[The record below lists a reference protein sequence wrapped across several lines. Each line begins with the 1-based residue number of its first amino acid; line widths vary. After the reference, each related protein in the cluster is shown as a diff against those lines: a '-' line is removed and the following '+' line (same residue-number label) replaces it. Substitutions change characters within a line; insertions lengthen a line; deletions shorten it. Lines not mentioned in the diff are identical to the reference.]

1 MAMYRCAA
9 CGSDKVIVGTV
20 KDGYSFKKG
29 VLGVAVFGAVGA
41 VAGLDGK
48 KHESYKCMACGMELA
63 QPMDQATKMAIDDC
77 VNYVEMRQMHNWS
90 MLKYRYPNIESG
102 NADKAIRNRA
112 NSLQAYVSQ
121 VIEEEKEKIERFKA
135 MSDEEIN
142 AEQARW
148 LEKADAVHEIFL
160 ERNRK
165 AIREWEDGL
174 EDRVA
179 AVKAA
184 HEKAETEA
192 TSKVKT
198 AEQERDQL
206 KIELA
211 GIKGLF
217 TGKKKAALQEAIS
230 KKEEEI
236 AALQKKC
243 AELPVLLEENLKKAQ
258 EDGCPRK
265 LEEDDNLSN
274 EILLEFGLEPSP
286 RWFKDQNDRTS
297 LADYIHRIGIRNIYL
312 MNLVYRIIEGYGRI
326 REKEYKDVIRTQL
339 EAAGKAR
346 DIPYDASTLS
356 TALGQLTRLTK
367 GMKRPLQQEFEKISL
382 DDSDYDNQ
390 LAGHFKNRIYY
401 QVKN

>member
-9 CGSDKVIVGTV
+9 CGSDKVVVGTV

-102 NADKAIRNRA
+102 NADKAIRASA
-112 NSLQAYVSQ
+112 NSLQAYIAQ
-121 VIEEEKEKIERFKA
+121 VLEEEKERIARFKA
-135 MSDEEIN
+135 MTEEEIN

-184 HEKAETEA
+184 HKKAESEA
-192 TSKVKT
+192 AGKVKT
-198 AEQERDQL
+198 AEQERDQF
-206 KIELA
+206 KTELA

-217 TGKKKAALQEAIS
+217 TGKKKAALQEAIN

-236 AALQKKC
+236 AALCTKL
-243 AELPVLLEENLKKAQ
+243 AELPAILEKNLKQAQ
-258 EDGCPRK
+258 EDGRPASADDDDK
-265 LEEDDNLSN
+265 IPEEMLV
-274 EILLEFGLEPSP
+274 EFWLEPSP
-286 RWFKDQNDRTS
+286 RWFWKHFERNV
-297 LADYIHRIGIRNIYL
+297 LPNYIAKIKIQRVYL
-312 MNLVYRIIEGYGRI
+312 YHLLYRIIEGYGRV
-326 REKEYKDVIRTQL
+326 REKELKTMFSKQFL
-339 EAAGKAR
+339 EFVKESGIAT
-346 DIPYDASTLS
+346 IYVES
-356 TALGQLTRLTK
+356 TALSELQRLSKT
-367 GMKRPLQQEFEKISL
+367 LQHPVLMDSVDVSL
-382 DDSDYDNQ
+382 DEFDYDSRLGNHWKKR
-390 LAGHFKNRIYY
+390 HFYY
-401 QVKN
+401 VGY

>member
-9 CGSDKVIVGTV
+9 CGSDKVVVGAV

-63 QPMDQATKMAIDDC
+63 QPMDQATKMAIDNC
-77 VNYVEMRQMHNWS
+77 VNYAEMRQMHNWS

-102 NADKAIRNRA
+102 NADRAIRNRA
-112 NSLQAYVSQ
+112 NSLQAYVAQ

-135 MSDEEIN
+135 MSNEEIN

-165 AIREWEDGL
+165 AIQEWENGL
-174 EDRVA
+174 EDRIA
-179 AVKAA
+179 TVKAD
-184 HEKAETEA
+184 HEKAEA
-192 TSKVKT
+192 VILRNVQI
-198 AEQERDQL
+198 AERDRDQL
-206 KIELA
+206 KAELA

-217 TGKKKAALQEAIS
+217 TGKKKAALQEAIG
-230 KKEEEI
+230 KIEDGI
-236 AALQKKC
+236 ASMQKKR
-243 AELPVLLEENLKKAQ
+243 AELPALLEEKLKKAR
-258 EDGCPRK
+258 EEGCPRK

-286 RWFKDQNDRTS
+286 RWFRDQNDRTS
-297 LADYIHRIGIRNIYL
+297 LADYIHHIGIRNIYL
-312 MNLVYRIIEGYGRI
+312 MHLVYRIIEGYGRI
-326 REKEYKDVIRTQL
+326 REKEYKEVIRTQL
-339 EAAGKAR
+339 VAAGKAR
-346 DIPYDASTLS
+346 DIPYDAPTLS
-356 TALGQLTRLTK
+356 TALGQLTTLTK
-367 GMKRPLQQEFEKISL
+367 GMKRPLQQEFENTSL
-382 DDSDYDNQ
+382 DDSDYDTQ
-390 LAGHFKNRIYY
+390 LAGHFKSRVYY